1 MQRYALIGK
10 VVQVG
15 QLYSR
20 FVQKDAFEHGVVL
33 GLLLFQSVVYVD
45 PSHFGVAVDFGAG
58 SLFGVLVWR

>member
-1 MQRYALIGK
+1 MVAE
-10 VVQVG
+10 VVEVG
-15 QLYSR
+15 QLDAGL
-20 FVQKDAFEHGVVL
+20 VEEDAFEHGVVL